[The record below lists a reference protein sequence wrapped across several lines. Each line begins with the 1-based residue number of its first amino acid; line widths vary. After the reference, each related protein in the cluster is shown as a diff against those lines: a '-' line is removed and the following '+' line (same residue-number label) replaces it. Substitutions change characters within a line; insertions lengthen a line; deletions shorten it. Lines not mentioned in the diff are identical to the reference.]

1 MSTQP
6 PQSDNA
12 LNEAPGISWTTLY
25 TKTGGKINLTIRAL
39 SGREALDELVETVI
53 YAKDKYHFDVIPT
66 YPEKPEAQ
74 TVSAPT
80 FPNLSAPLAPP
91 VITPPANG
99 GTHEAQCVLI
109 EVGTSY
115 TGNKT
120 QLKFTCNGMDF
131 PLLFTKSP
139 ADMVTLLA
147 PLGFTP
153 QHIVVG
159 QKYPVNCK
167 VLYVEN
173 VRDGKTRKD
182 VQRVSIG

>member
-6 PQSDNA
+6 PPSDNA

-53 YAKDKYHFDVIPT
+53 YAKEKYHFDVIPT
-66 YPEKPEAQ
+66 YPEKAETQ
-74 TVSAPT
+74 TAPALAL
-80 FPNLSAPLAPP
+80 PSAPLAPP
-91 VITPPANG
+91 VINPPANG
-99 GTHEAQCVLI
+99 GTREAQCVLI

-131 PLLFTKSP
+131 PLLFTKSV

-147 PLGFTP
+147 PIGFTP
-153 QHIVVG
+153 AHIVVG
-159 QKYPVNCK
+159 QKYPINCR
-167 VLYVEN
+167 VFYAEN
-173 VRDGKTRKD
+173 VRDGKARKD
-182 VQRVSIG
+182 VQRVAAG